1 MVVRVQVPS
10 RVQKLQTM
18 FGAFFILIRLEFV
31 FSNYIQKK
39 MSAFVI
45 SKRINDE
52 YKFEFTSRRGKVIF
66 TSNNF
71 ELKFEC
77 ENEIEFL
84 KNSIDEAVFLKVK
97 SSRDKFYFRL
107 IIREKEMAVSRKYT
121 TQLLLQ
127 KGIDE
132 IVKYAS
138 KSETLDFSNNDFVFF
153 DNLE

>member
-1 MVVRVQVPS
+1 
-10 RVQKLQTM
+10 
-18 FGAFFILIRLEFV
+18 
-31 FSNYIQKK
+31 
-39 MSAFVI
+39 MSTFVI
-45 SKRINDE
+45 SKRLNDE
-52 YKFEFTSRRGKVIF
+52 YKFEFTSRKGKVIF

-77 ENEIEFL
+77 ENEIEYL
-84 KNSIDEAVFLKVK
+84 KTSIADAVFLKFK

-107 IIREKEMAVSRKYT
+107 IIHEKEMAISRKYT

-138 KSETLDFSNNDFVFF
+138 KSEILDFSNNDLAFF
-153 DNLE
+153 DNLEEINN

>member
-1 MVVRVQVPS
+1 
-10 RVQKLQTM
+10 
-18 FGAFFILIRLEFV
+18 
-31 FSNYIQKK
+31 
-39 MSAFVI
+39 MSAFII

-77 ENEIEFL
+77 EDEIEFL
-84 KNSIDEAVFLKVK
+84 KATVGDAVFLKFK
-97 SSRDKFYFRL
+97 SSRGKFFFRL
-107 IIREKEMAVSRKYT
+107 IIHDKEMAISRKYT

-132 IVKYAS
+132 IIKYAS
-138 KSETLDFSNNDFVFF
+138 KSEILDFSNNDFTFF
-153 DNLE
+153 DDLKQEQ

>member
-1 MVVRVQVPS
+1 
-10 RVQKLQTM
+10 
-18 FGAFFILIRLEFV
+18 
-31 FSNYIQKK
+31 

-84 KNSIDEAVFLKVK
+84 KASVGDAVFLKFK
-97 SSRDKFYFRL
+97 SSRGKFFFRL
-107 IIREKEMAVSRKYT
+107 IIHEKEIAISRKYT

-132 IVKYAS
+132 ILKYAS
-138 KSETLDFSNNDFVFF
+138 KSEILDFSNNDFAFF
-153 DNLE
+153 DSLEVKE

>member
-1 MVVRVQVPS
+1 
-10 RVQKLQTM
+10 
-18 FGAFFILIRLEFV
+18 
-31 FSNYIQKK
+31 

-45 SKRINDE
+45 SKRLNDE

-84 KNSIDEAVFLKVK
+84 KNSIGEAVFLKFK

-107 IIREKEMAVSRKYT
+107 IVREKEMAVSRKYT

-132 IVKYAS
+132 IVKYTS
-138 KSETLDFSNNDFVFF
+138 KSEILDFSNNDFAFF
-153 DNLE
+153 DNLEESKP

>member
-1 MVVRVQVPS
+1 
-10 RVQKLQTM
+10 
-18 FGAFFILIRLEFV
+18 
-31 FSNYIQKK
+31 
-39 MSAFVI
+39 MSAFII

-77 ENEIEFL
+77 EDEIEFL
-84 KNSIDEAVFLKVK
+84 KATVGDAVFLKFK
-97 SSRDKFYFRL
+97 SSRGKFFFRL
-107 IIREKEMAVSRKYT
+107 IIHDKEMAISRKYT

-132 IVKYAS
+132 IIKYAS
-138 KSETLDFSNNDFVFF
+138 KSEILDFSNNDFTFF
-153 DNLE
+153 DDLEQEQ